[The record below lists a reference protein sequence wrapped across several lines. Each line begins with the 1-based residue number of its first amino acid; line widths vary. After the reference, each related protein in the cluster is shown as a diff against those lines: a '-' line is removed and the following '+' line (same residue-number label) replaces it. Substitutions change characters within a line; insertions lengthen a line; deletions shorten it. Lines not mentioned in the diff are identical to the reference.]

1 MPGDRVFLVRR
12 SETSARAEGE
22 TALGNFP
29 MPFLADLPVALAAAL
44 AHLPGAR
51 WYAASP
57 DAPDRPAEDVARAV
71 GEAAGS
77 HPASRGFVARRLDRT
92 AVTGL
97 LLTTALA
104 VTFLGA
110 LLLGV
115 LALLVRRVATIQHVD
130 NSVAAWGYDHRSAA
144 STNAL
149 HWVTDLGSIQI
160 VVGLAILLVVVDFL
174 RHRNRWSFLFLLVV
188 LVGMEISMLSIKG
201 LVGRLRPTL
210 TPEAATL
217 GPSFPSGH
225 SATAAAFYAAAAL
238 IIGRRLSGR
247 WRHLAIAVAVGL
259 AVAVAG
265 SRCCSTSTGS
275 PTSSAASRSAG
286 PGSRS
291 APSSS
296 AAGCSGRRPRPKSP
310 PTKLRRPRRATA
322 RPAHQLSTLRPM
334 SSVGRRRLSPDRR
347 GGTT

>member
-1 MPGDRVFLVRR
+1 
-12 SETSARAEGE
+12 
-22 TALGNFP
+22 
-29 MPFLADLPVALAAAL
+29 MPFLADLTVALAAAL
-44 AHLPGAR
+44 LTFLAAR

-57 DAPDRPAEDVARAV
+57 DAPDRPSEDVARAV

-77 HPASRGFVARRLDRT
+77 HPASRSFVARRLDRT

-104 VTFLGA
+104 VTFVGV

-115 LALLVRRVATIQHVD
+115 LALLVRRVASIQHVD
-130 NSVAAWGYDHRSAA
+130 NSVAAWGYDHRSAS
-144 STNAL
+144 STHAL
-149 HWVTDLGSIQI
+149 HWVTDFGSIQI
-160 VVGLAILLVVVDFL
+160 VVGLAVLLVVVDFL

-188 LVGMEISMLSIKG
+188 LVGMEVSMLSIKG

-247 WRHLAIAVAVGL
+247 WRHLAIAIAVGI

-265 SRCCSTSTGS
+265 SRVLLDLHWLSDVIGGLALGWAWFALCAVIFG
-275 PTSSAASRSAG
+275 
-286 PGSRS
+286 
-291 APSSS
+291 
-296 AAGCSGRRPRPKSP
+296 GR
-310 PTKLRRPRRATA
+310 L
-322 RPAHQLSTLRPM
+322 LRPTAAAE
-334 SSVGRRRLSPDRR
+334 VAADEAADGPAAPAPARQPAGVRGR
-347 GGTT
+347 

>member
-1 MPGDRVFLVRR
+1 
-12 SETSARAEGE
+12 
-22 TALGNFP
+22 
-29 MPFLADLPVALAAAL
+29 MPFLADLLVALGAAAVTYF
-44 AHLPGAR
+44 AAR

-57 DAPDRPAEDVARAV
+57 NTTDQPAEDVARAV
-71 GEAAGS
+71 GEAVGS
-77 HPASRGFVARRLDRT
+77 HPATRGFVARRLDRT

-115 LALLVRRVATIQHVD
+115 LALLVRRIAWIQHID

-144 STNAL
+144 STHAL
-149 HWVTDLGSIQI
+149 RVITDLGSIRV
-160 VVGLAILLVVVDFL
+160 VVGLALVLVLVDL
-174 RHRNRWSFLFLLVV
+174 VRHRNRWSFLFLLVV
-188 LVGMEISMLSIKG
+188 LSGMEILMLSVKA

-238 IIGRRLSGR
+238 IIGRSLSGR

-265 SRCCSTSTGS
+265 SRVLLDLHWLSDVVGGLALGWAWFALCAVIFG
-275 PTSSAASRSAG
+275 
-286 PGSRS
+286 
-291 APSSS
+291 
-296 AAGCSGRRPRPKSP
+296 GR
-310 PTKLRRPRRATA
+310 L
-322 RPAHQLSTLRPM
+322 LRPTAAAEVAADEAATP
-334 SSVGRRRLSPDRR
+334 SPARQPAGR
-347 GGTT
+347 TH

>member
-1 MPGDRVFLVRR
+1 
-12 SETSARAEGE
+12 
-22 TALGNFP
+22 
-29 MPFLADLPVALAAAL
+29 MPFLADLLVALGAAL
-44 AHLPGAR
+44 VTFLAAR
-51 WYAASP
+51 WYTASP
-57 DAPDRPAEDVARAV
+57 TTTDHPAEDVARAV

-115 LALLVRRVATIQHVD
+115 LALLVRRVASIQHVD

-144 STNAL
+144 STHAL
-149 HWVTDLGSIQI
+149 RWVTDLGSIRI
-160 VVGLAILLVVVDFL
+160 VVGLALVLVLVDL
-174 RHRNRWSFLFLLVV
+174 ARHRNRWAFLFLLVV
-188 LVGMEISMLSIKG
+188 LVGMEISMLSVKA

-238 IIGRRLSGR
+238 IIGRGLSGR
-247 WRHLAIAVAVGL
+247 WRHLRDRGRRRAGGRRRREPCAARPPL
-259 AVAVAG
+259 AL
-265 SRCCSTSTGS
+265 R
-275 PTSSAASRSAG
+275 RH
-286 PGSRS
+286 
-291 APSSS
+291 
-296 AAGCSGRRPRPKSP
+296 RRPRARLGLVR
-310 PTKLRRPRRATA
+310 TLRRRLRRPDA
-322 RPAHQLSTLRPM
+322 PAD
-334 SSVGRRRLSPDRR
+334 GRCRSRR
-347 GGTT
+347 GRSRDDLARRQPAGHTN